1 LLKAPPVLC
10 CANPGARDCAA
21 MSIMEYNGGA
31 VIAMVGKDCVGI
43 AADSRLGIREL
54 MTVGTNFQKIY
65 PITDKTYVGLTGL
78 ATDVQTMAQLL
89 QFRLKLWSLQEGRTM
104 QPQMVG
110 NLTSSLLYEKRFG
123 PYFINPVVAGIDK
136 ENKPFICSMDL
147 IGAIS
152 ASDDFVC
159 AGTASDELMGVCESF
174 WRPDMDKD
182 ELFETLAQCMLDGV
196 DRDCL
201 SGWGGVV
208 HIITPDEVI
217 TKNLKGR
224 MD

>member
-1 LLKAPPVLC
+1 M
-10 CANPGARDCAA
+10 G
-21 MSIMEYNGGA
+21 
-31 VIAMVGKDCVGI
+31 
-43 AADSRLGIREL
+43 GIREL

-110 NLTSSLLYEKRFG
+110 NLTSSLVYEKRFG

-152 ASDDFVC
+152 ASGDFVC
-159 AGTASDELMGVCESF
+159 AGTAS
-174 WRPDMDKD
+174 D